1 MPGDADRPPLTR
13 TARFAWGAVAVLL
26 VGVIALV
33 VYALTDT
40 PVTVRVVHRTVTAKG
55 VLHTLTTVPATSFDQ
70 VGVSAPGT
78 GLTAPTVLPA
88 AGSPPS
94 GRPTV
99 LFVGAEYCP
108 FCAAERWTL
117 VVALSRFGTFG
128 SLDDMQSSATSVFPG
143 VQTFSFVHATYASR
157 YVTFDPVELYSNVPD
172 SNGVY
177 TRIAFLTPS
186 QQDLVNRYG
195 AADRG
200 PAGSFPFV
208 DVGNRVV
215 SSTAAF
221 SPAPLSK
228 LDQATIV
235 SGLVTP
241 ATPTT
246 PATPASRAILAS
258 ANELTAGICATTG
271 QQPSA
276 VCDSKGVR
284 TADAALGLG

>member
-1 MPGDADRPPLTR
+1 MPADAERPPLTR

-40 PVTVRVVHRTVTAKG
+40 PVTVRVVHRTATAKG
-55 VLHTLTTVPATSFDQ
+55 VLHTLATVPATAFDQ

-88 AGSPPS
+88 SGSAPS

-108 FCAAERWTL
+108 FCAAERWSV

-128 SLDDMQSSATSVFPG
+128 SLDNMQSSATSVFPG
-143 VQTFSFVHATYASR
+143 VQTFSFVHATYTSR
-157 YVTFDPVELYSNVPD
+157 YLTFDPVELYSNVPD
-172 SNGVY
+172 SDGVY
-177 TRIAFLTPS
+177 TRIAVLTPS
-186 QQDLVNRYG
+186 QQAQVNRYG
-195 AADRG
+195 ATDRG
-200 PAGSFPFV
+200 AAGSFPFV

-221 SPAPLSK
+221 SPAPLAK
-228 LDQATIV
+228 LDQSTIV
-235 SGLVTP
+235 TGL

-246 PATPASRAILAS
+246 PASKAILAS